1 MPFCAESI
9 QAIFKHR
16 LYSSLDA
23 LVAAVNTSE
32 ISEVYAE
39 LEQERMKVMT
49 DSLREK
55 VSKLSGFIEESVE
68 NGFVPA
74 F

>member
-1 MPFCAESI
+1 MPFCAEPI

-39 LEQERMKVMT
+39 LEQERMKAMT
-49 DSLREK
+49 DALREK
-55 VSKLSGFIEESVE
+55 VSKLSGFIEEYVE
-68 NGFVPA
+68 NDFVPA